1 MNRQSDPCQRRNHFT
16 FLHFSPFSSNGLPQN
31 LHCLLH
37 RFPSTCCVTAR
48 LQLIHCPGC
57 ERLKLAIATIFSSPA
72 KSKGSTHPAFP
83 LLVTPH
89 TVCPDFP
96 LFATHSVSCM
106 QASLCSQAACYIM
119 PLLHLTIPIACY
131 YMCVAPS
138 IPTACYLVCWAAT
151 GFPAGC
157 AAK

>member
-57 ERLKLAIATIFSSPA
+57 ERLKLAIAKIFSSLA

-96 LFATHSVSCM
+96 LFATHSVSCT
-106 QASLCSQAACYIM
+106 QASLCSQAACYQAPTAPTASHWRPVF
-119 PLLHLTIPIACY
+119 PLLVTSSAGVSLGAQHAPG
-131 YMCVAPS
+131 CVP
-138 IPTACYLVCWAAT
+138 
-151 GFPAGC
+151 
-157 AAK
+157 K